1 LKFDLNTQ
9 EISSKRNFIPSSK
22 TDWMYKW

>member
-1 LKFDLNTQ
+1 LNTQ